1 MERSIRINVK
11 IIGLALGLL
20 IATHVAPLWAQQGSA
35 APVDDPIATIYPH
48 ERMNIGGMSRV
59 YRLVVPAVVAAGKV
73 APLVFAFHGLGDS
86 KDRFAQYSRLDDLA
100 RHQAFVLVYPNA
112 KTMFWPLTVEWA
124 RDDFAFFD
132 ALYAHM
138 TLTYNIDPR
147 RVYLIGNS
155 NGAYFSHLLA
165 AHRSER
171 IAAIAVHSG
180 GLGIVLPAAM
190 QIASKYAVFAVHGA
204 IDPVVPVAESRKVRE
219 AYEAGGHVVEYLEI
233 PGHDHRWAGH
243 VDVNGRIW
251 KFLSAHSR
259 R

>member
-1 MERSIRINVK
+1 MALSYRTNMK
-11 IIGLALGLL
+11 IIG
-20 IATHVAPLWAQQGSA
+20 IAMFLVMHAASLCAQQGT
-35 APVDDPIATIYPH
+35 APPSDDPIATIYPH
-48 ERMNIGGMSRV
+48 ERMNIAGVARA
-59 YRLVVPAVVAAGKV
+59 YRLVVPATVAAGKV
-73 APLVFAFHGLGDS
+73 APLVFAFHGLSDS

-100 RHQAFVLVYPNA
+100 RHQGFVLVYPNA

-132 ALYAHM
+132 ALYAHV

-155 NGAYFSHLLA
+155 IGAYFSHLLA
-165 AHRSER
+165 SHRSER

-180 GLGIVLPAAM
+180 GLGIVQPGVTP
-190 QIASKYAVFAVHGA
+190 IANKYAVFAVHGA
-204 IDPVVPVAESRKVRE
+204 VDPVVPVTESRKVRQ
-219 AYEAGGHVVEYLEI
+219 AYEAAGHSVEYLEI
-233 PGHDHRWAGH
+233 AGHDHRWAGH

-251 KFLSAHSR
+251 KFLSAHAR

>member
-1 MERSIRINVK
+1 MPIRSTMV
-11 IIGLALGLL
+11 GTALGMLVALL
-20 IATHVAPLWAQQGSA
+20 GFPILAQQSPA
-35 APVDDPIATIYPH
+35 PPVDDPIATIYPH
-48 ERMNIGGMSRV
+48 ERMNIGGTTRA

-100 RHQAFVLVYPNA
+100 RHQGFVLVYPNA
-112 KTMFWPLTVEWA
+112 KTVFWPLTVEWA

-132 ALYAHM
+132 ALYAHV

-190 QIASKYAVFAVHGA
+190 QMASKYAVFAVHGA

-219 AYEAGGHVVEYLEI
+219 AYEAAGHLVEYLEI

-243 VDVNGRIW
+243 LDVNGRIW